1 MFLRVHV
8 WVRVSEE
15 SLQKFVLLPCAY
27 QGSTGRQTGWQAP
40 LPAEPSG
47 SADLMSLQSW
57 SLLLLWSVL

>member
-27 QGSTGRQTGWQAP
+27 QDRQAARLGGKRLYLLSP
-40 LPAEPSG
+40 LVQ
-47 SADLMSLQSW
+47 LT
-57 SLLLLWSVL
+57 